1 MKFKNK
7 AKPIK
12 FSLLV
17 GGTECRSVEDV
28 KRNFDIDSLY
38 ESFKNQNLQKWLK
51 QNGATEELQKM
62 EKISGKDEKIQLY
75 NLFSKNPLQKNLDE
89 KNVVSY
95 LEKGSIKFD
104 IIKNTPL
111 VDNVRVKKYA
121 IDHNCVDNEIINH
134 WCESDYDLLVYFY
147 SQKSYAN
154 LNSTNRGRLID
165 LLEKGRIKFDVIKN
179 TQLVDNIRVKKYAI
193 DHNSVDKETI
203 NRWCEK
209 DYDFLEYVYSKKSF
223 GILNATNRER
233 LIDLLEKGRIK
244 YDVIKNTPLI
254 DNVLVKVYAIDHNCV
269 DNGTINRWC
278 ENDYDVLEYVYSKQS
293 YGILNATNRGRLVDL
308 LERGRIKFDV
318 IKNTPL
324 VDNVLVKVYAIDH
337 NCVDNETI
345 NRWCEKNNDF
355 LEYVYSKKSHVN
367 LNATNCRKLIDLG
380 FEKNVGKIMIIAT
393 EKSLNDILE
402 RLGKRSV
409 KIGNVAI
416 EMILVKGY
424 SGGNFFIGK
433 FPVTQAQW
441 RAEMGI
447 NPSKF
452 KGDDNPV
459 ESVSW
464 DDCQDFIKG
473 LNQKTGRKFRLP
485 KEKEWEYAARGGNM
499 SRKYTFSGGNSLD
512 SVGWYKNN
520 SRQKTHPVGQLKPN
534 ELGIYDMS
542 GNVWEWCEDLYQPS
556 EPNRVFRGG
565 SWLNEEYSCNV
576 CIEYSRSCNTPD
588 HKSHNLG
595 FRLVMDP

>member
-233 LIDLLEKGRIK
+233 LVDLLEK
-244 YDVIKNTPLI
+244 
-254 DNVLVKVYAIDHNCV
+254 
-269 DNGTINRWC
+269 
-278 ENDYDVLEYVYSKQS
+278 
-293 YGILNATNRGRLVDL
+293 
-308 LERGRIKFDV
+308 GRIKFDV

-355 LEYVYSKKSHVN
+355 LEYVYSKKSYGI
-367 LNATNCRKLIDLG
+367 LNPTNCKNLIDLG
-380 FEKNVGKIMIIAT
+380 FEKNVDKIIKIAT

-402 RLGKRSV
+402 RMGKRSV
-409 KIGNVAI
+409 KIGNVTI

-424 SGGNFFIGK
+424 SSGNFYIGK
-433 FPVTQAQW
+433 YPVTQAQW
-441 RAEMGI
+441 QAVMGD

-452 KGDDNPV
+452 KGDNNPV
-459 ESVSW
+459 ENVSW

-588 HKSHNLG
+588 YKSHNLG
-595 FRLVMDP
+595 LRLAMDA